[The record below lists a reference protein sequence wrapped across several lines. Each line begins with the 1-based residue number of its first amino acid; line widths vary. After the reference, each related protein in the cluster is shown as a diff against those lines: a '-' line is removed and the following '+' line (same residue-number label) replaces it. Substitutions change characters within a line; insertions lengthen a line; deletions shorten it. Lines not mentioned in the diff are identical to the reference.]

1 MYPFDNIDDYQFAVD
16 LAKQKNPDI
25 DYQQASRAT
34 SGWNEAEVQIRDPY
48 NNLLCSFESAQYLG
62 YRARQGRINA
72 QASSRS
78 LQPAVATADRGTK
91 HIPSAARSAR
101 NMVEFI
107 KGLSYLFS
115 GIVLLI
121 GLLLAIQIG
130 TIGGAIG
137 FVVFILALALAF
149 AIHWVVKLTYIG
161 LEVLADI
168 SEDLRVIR
176 LSKP

>member
-1 MYPFDNIDDYQFAVD
+1 
-16 LAKQKNPDI
+16 
-25 DYQQASRAT
+25 
-34 SGWNEAEVQIRDPY
+34 
-48 NNLLCSFESAQYLG
+48 
-62 YRARQGRINA
+62 
-72 QASSRS
+72 
-78 LQPAVATADRGTK
+78 
-91 HIPSAARSAR
+91 
-101 NMVEFI
+101 MVEFI